1 MDSAGTLAEFY
12 LHNMRPEN
20 GGSYRCQYYKKSDP
34 PGLSEKNDPLELV
47 VKELY
52 PKPNTSMTPSE
63 EVTLGEDVT
72 IRCWD
77 QHEDMTL
84 LLFKDRKRTRLQPQP
99 QVSFGK
105 VAEFHICSVT
115 KEKEGKYSCYYQ
127 SKSYQEVWSHPS
139 NSVNLVVEAATPGE
153 PRILHPDGPWCH
165 VVVPPG
171 DGHG

>member
-1 MDSAGTLAEFY
+1 
-12 LHNMRPEN
+12 
-20 GGSYRCQYYKKSDP
+20 
-34 PGLSEKNDPLELV
+34 
-47 VKELY
+47 
-52 PKPNTSMTPSE
+52 MTPSE

-139 NSVNLVVEAATPGE
+139 NSVNLVVEGE
-153 PRILHPDGPWCH
+153 GSSMVSQPETQGPIRLMSWMLRTTLCPKPWDIVEGMSGWEASSEAEEISSVRWKQKLVKFQWGEVGAEVCLKRIFPWMLLLR
-165 VVVPPG
+165 
-171 DGHG
+171 